1 MEVMQQVFSGEV
13 LGVSPSPNLSTPV
26 ALVLCCTGGGGRGC
40 SKGGHGENDNE
51 PAQADLNLR

>member
-1 MEVMQQVFSGEV
+1 MQQVFSGEV

>member
-26 ALVLCCTGGGGRGC
+26 GFVLCCTGGGGRGC

-51 PAQADLNLR
+51 PAQSDFNLR